1 MFNEIMREIENAD
14 GPVTMKELAKKVGV
28 AESALPGMLE
38 FLEKKGRLSL
48 IRAGEWEQCQVT
60 VCEACALTRWCA
72 EGGKE
77 GDK

>member
-1 MFNEIMREIENAD
+1 MFNEIMREMENAD

-60 VCEACALTRWCA
+60 VCEACALRRCCA